1 MPRTHWIT
9 GWMLLALV
17 GFLFQCSE
25 RKPFRQGEIL
35 YQNFCANC
43 HMDNGS
49 GLKGLIPPLA
59 NADYVAA
66 DPERMACIIRYGIQ
80 DTIVVNDTLYSQPMA
95 GIPELSDFEITN
107 VINYINHA
115 WGNDYGY
122 TSFDDVKARLD
133 SCATNS
139 RRIE

>member
-1 MPRTHWIT
+1 
-9 GWMLLALV
+9 
-17 GFLFQCSE
+17 
-25 RKPFRQGEIL
+25 
-35 YQNFCANC
+35 
-43 HMDNGS
+43 MDNGS

-59 NADYVAA
+59 NADYVQA

-80 DTIVVNDTLYSQPMA
+80 DTIEVNDTLYSQHMA

-122 TSFDDVKARLD
+122 ASFDDVKARLD
-133 SCATNS
+133 SCATNT
-139 RRIE
+139 RQIE